1 MLESQSTAIQKL
13 KLHQKESKTCWACYA
28 SQTVWKVMHKTIST
42 NLLCKYYNLK
52 KNSFVQHM
60 GS

>member
-1 MLESQSTAIQKL
+1 MLEAQGTVKQKL

-42 NLLCKYYNLK
+42 NLLCKYCNFK
-52 KNSFVQHM
+52 ITSFAQHM
-60 GS
+60 CS

>member
-1 MLESQSTAIQKL
+1 MLEAQGTAKQKL

-42 NLLCKYYNLK
+42 NLLCKYCNFK
-52 KNSFVQHM
+52 IT
-60 GS
+60 